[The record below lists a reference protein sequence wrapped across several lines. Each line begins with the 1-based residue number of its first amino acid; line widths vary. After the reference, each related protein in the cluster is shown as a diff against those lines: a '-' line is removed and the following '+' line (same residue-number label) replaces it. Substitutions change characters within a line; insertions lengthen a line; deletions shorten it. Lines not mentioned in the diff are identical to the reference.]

1 MIEQLINDKTLVSQ
15 LLDFL
20 FITLFCFAGALA
32 KDTYDTL
39 TGINLKVKISRIL
52 LSTVVSS
59 ILVFSLSDFII
70 EHFTWKIII
79 LPCFAC
85 GMIGFE
91 MMGKMTKAIFWFN
104 LLPEKYKSFEK
115 FLEEQ
120 KSNDTKD
127 EDDE

>member
-1 MIEQLINDKTLVSQ
+1 MIERLINDQTLVSQ

-39 TGINLKVKISRIL
+39 TGINPKVKISRIL

-79 LPCFAC
+79 LPCFVC

>member
-1 MIEQLINDKTLVSQ
+1 MIEQLINDQTLVSQ

-120 KSNDTKD
+120 KSNDAKD
-127 EDDE
+127 EDGE

>member
-1 MIEQLINDKTLVSQ
+1 
-15 LLDFL
+15 
-20 FITLFCFAGALA
+20 
-32 KDTYDTL
+32 
-39 TGINLKVKISRIL
+39 
-52 LSTVVSS
+52 
-59 ILVFSLSDFII
+59 
-70 EHFTWKIII
+70 
-79 LPCFAC
+79 
-85 GMIGFE
+85 